1 MYITNKCH
9 RCGAPRVKGS
19 TLCAYCLVGQLA
31 AEKKEKE
38 AAAEAARRLRTEVTG
53 LRFVIDS
60 LLQNASERNQI
71 LDTLRQGIAET
82 KEKLRKAVEDGND
95 GMAKGENL

>member
-1 MYITNKCH
+1 MDIKNKCH
-9 RCGAPRVKGS
+9 RCGAPRVEGS
-19 TLCAYCLVGQLA
+19 TLCAYCLVKQLT

-38 AAAEAARRLRTEVTG
+38 AASEAARGLRTEVTG
-53 LRFVIDS
+53 LRIVIDS

-71 LDTLRQGIAET
+71 LNTLRQGVTEI

-95 GMAKGENL
+95 GMA